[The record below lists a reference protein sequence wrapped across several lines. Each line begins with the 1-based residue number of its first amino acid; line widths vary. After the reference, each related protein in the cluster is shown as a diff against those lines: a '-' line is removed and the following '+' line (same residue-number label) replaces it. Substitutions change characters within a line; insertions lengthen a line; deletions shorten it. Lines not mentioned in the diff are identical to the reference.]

1 MILCAFNGVFVVS
14 LMVLAITNT
23 FNFDSIGNRAYIVT
37 SKVSLRKD
45 IKISAAKIIQRFAR
59 LRSGYVLSKDLQH
72 RLLVSLKQE
81 VVVLKRLNK

>member
-59 LRSGYVLSKDLQH
+59 LRSGYLLSKDLQH